1 MKQHNAAV
9 DKRDCWG
16 SARERERMKARFNIR
31 QRVNHSM
38 VQPGGSSSPMS
49 SIQAGPTTKTEASD
63 EVISKYLLYIR
74 KGDRSKFSTTFMD
87 RHFAV
92 VSALHSIRQHILE
105 KSDTLS
111 ETLLQATKLQGSKYS
126 LSLEEHMES
135 LSTFTL
141 TEYAVWLGKNSMV
154 SGMLHGGVNP
164 CVRSSNPFRFASS
177 GNASDPHFQYRVQN
191 QEQQRRQQQ
200 QKLTEIGSKVL
211 KRFFD
216 SFPLRL
222 STYIVQRV
230 VQMRTNI
237 SEALS
242 HDTVKKTIKCGV
254 EDIGSNN
261 ERTRVQI
268 SQGETTT
275 FYCPIC
281 SGTIC
286 IDFRLKFRNCHHVF
300 CELCFWKDMLSN
312 IDTTTKREARDVV
325 LCLVCG
331 EKEMCDDALCHPN
344 NRNTKLLQVDI
355 SHLSPIEKAE
365 LSLENFYRLPAS
377 QRELKATNS
386 KKKKLSEVDHVESNW
401 LEAVVPSLGS
411 TQDVRLDKFSAHV
424 ERNAIV
430 YVKGCLLVGVDI
442 NKTNEYGQSAVYVA
456 AWRGY
461 VELVKLLLDHG
472 ADASIPANGGST
484 ISSIYPIACRRNEM
498 KVLELVNENNISSS
512 KTANLIQD
520 DGRTDASTLLIQ
532 MSIQN
537 ELTCTALIPPTFNH
551 PGAGSCFIDDA
562 LSPDTIEILLELFHS
577 LPVDA
582 NQKIKKN
589 AAPCS
594 ERSYYCDANG
604 SLRRLLG
611 NAVARAGLISTV
623 IPAETVDNNNHRP
636 SRSSTINPERESSS
650 SSVLRV
656 FPHMRFLNYSSS
668 GTVLPPHIDLCRVNP
683 FCRPSDKQNPKHR
696 STHTFILYLTDCQNG
711 GETSLLEEVTA
722 DGSAPSLAKVS
733 PRKGRLLIFPHLTPH
748 EGMEVVDVPK
758 ILLRGELQINAN
770 VPL

>member
-1 MKQHNAAV
+1 
-9 DKRDCWG
+9 
-16 SARERERMKARFNIR
+16 MKARFNIR

-38 VQPGGSSSPMS
+38 VQQSGGSSSQMP
-49 SIQAGPTTKTEASD
+49 SIQAGIARMEASD
-63 EVISKYLLYIR
+63 EVISMYLSYIR

-87 RHFAV
+87 RHFGV
-92 VSALHSIRQHILE
+92 VSALYSIRQHILE
-105 KSDTLS
+105 KSDTTLR
-111 ETLLQATKLQGSKYS
+111 ETLLLATKFQGSKYS
-126 LSLEEHMES
+126 LTLEEHMES

-141 TEYAVWLGKNSMV
+141 TEYAVWLGKYSIV

-177 GNASDPHFQYRVQN
+177 GNALDPYFQYWVQK
-191 QEQQRRQQQ
+191 QEQQQQQQQ

-230 VQMRTNI
+230 VQMRINS
-237 SEALS
+237 SEHLC
-242 HDTVKKTIKCGV
+242 HDTVKKKSECGI

-261 ERTRVQI
+261 GRSQVQI

-286 IDFRLKFRNCHHVF
+286 IDFRLKFGGCHHVF
-300 CELCFWKDMLSN
+300 CELCFWKDMLTN

-325 LCLVCG
+325 VCLVCG
-331 EKEMCDDALCHPN
+331 GKETCDDALCHPN
-344 NRNTKLLQVDI
+344 NRNTKLLLQVDI
-355 SHLSPIEKAE
+355 SHLSPIEKAK
-365 LSLENFYRLPAS
+365 LSLQKFYRLPAN
-377 QRELKATNS
+377 QRELKAKTS
-386 KKKKLSEVDHVESNW
+386 KKKKLSEVDHVASNW

-411 TQDVRLDKFSAHV
+411 TQDVRLDKFSANV

-430 YVKGCLLVGVDI
+430 YVKGCLLAGVDV

-461 VELVKLLLDHG
+461 DELVKLLLDHG
-472 ADASIPANGGST
+472 ADASIPANGGSI
-484 ISSIYPIACRRNEM
+484 ISSIHPIACRRNEM
-498 KVLELVNENNISSS
+498 KDLELVDECNNSSL
-512 KTANLIQD
+512 KTAD
-520 DGRTDASTLLIQ
+520 GGRTDAATLLMQ

-537 ELTCTALIPPTFNH
+537 ELTGTTLIPPSSNH
-551 PGAGSCFIDDA
+551 PGAGSCFIDEA
-562 LSPDTIEILLELFHS
+562 LSPDAIEKLLELFHS

-582 NQKIKKN
+582 NQKIKKI

-594 ERSYYCDANG
+594 ERSYYCDTNG
-604 SLRRLLG
+604 SVRRLLG

-623 IPAETVDNNNHRP
+623 IPTETVDNNNHPP
-636 SRSSTINPERESSS
+636 SWSSTISPGTESSS

-733 PRKGRLLIFPHLTPH
+733 PRKGRLLIFPHVTPH

-758 ILLRGELQINAN
+758 ILLRGELQINNAK